1 MKNKWIDEIFA
12 KKEIS
17 KIDKIDNKITKMS
30 EKVHMFNPL
39 LTIQKPN
46 YVYFNVNIKNNNLT
60 SKTNSNIF
68 LTTASSLTTE
78 ENLKNKLNESNE
90 KNKKRPCSI
99 LIDTEETRENNNEN
113 LDTSLLLDKLDMNR
127 VQSSLNNTDPNE
139 IRLPDLREKLKKT
152 YKEHLVRNL
161 INEKFSKYKLSIKSF
176 NVNNYLNHLKKE
188 SKYSTE
194 KFSSYSGNR
203 SNTRANSYLKTPN
216 SITFDYA
223 FNCI

>member
-99 LIDTEETRENNNEN
+99 LIDTEETIENNNEN

-176 NVNNYLNHLKKE
+176 NGNNYLNHLKKE